1 MISVFS
7 RINAE
12 GFISSSAR
20 PCGHGVYLLSEF
32 FTISPEKDKI
42 IKRPNELLQKCC
54 RDPRDERD
62 NIQFTILE
70 RKLVCLSMASP
81 QKSYHDY
88 LKEIDTLPGAPCL
101 HLFRLEEKL

>member
-12 GFISSSAR
+12 GVYFKLGAAMWTRRLFIKR
-20 PCGHGVYLLSEF
+20 IFYH
-32 FTISPEKDKI
+32 SPEKDKI
-42 IKRPNELLQKCC
+42 IKRPNELLQKRC

-70 RKLVCLSMASP
+70 RKLVCLSMAGP
-81 QKSYHDY
+81 QKSCHDY
-88 LKEIDTLPGAPCL
+88 LNEIDTLPGAPCL